1 MTETPSAAG
10 EGSPPRLGEAEGSAP
25 RSGED
30 ALIARHFAPL
40 ATAAGALALT
50 DDTAFYTPPPGFDL
64 VLTKDAV
71 AAGIHFLPDDSGS
84 TVARKA
90 LRVNLSDLAA
100 KGAAPVGYLLAL
112 GLPDG
117 WTENWLADFAAG
129 LAGDQEAFGVS
140 LYGGDTIRTV
150 ERTVV
155 SITAFGLVPA
165 GRMVRRGAAQPGD
178 RLFVTG
184 TIGDAALGLK
194 LRLDHALAG
203 RLGLAA
209 GDAAHLLERYAHPQP
224 RVAAAA
230 TVREHARAAMDV
242 SDGLVGDLAKM
253 AKTSGVAIRLEATR
267 VPLSS
272 AAAAAVAAEQGLFD
286 TVITGGDDYEI
297 AAAVP
302 PERVAA
308 FIAGCAAAGI
318 GATEIGAAVPGPP
331 GVTVFGA
338 DGGPLPIGRGSFS
351 HF

>member
-1 MTETPSAAG
+1 MS
-10 EGSPPRLGEAEGSAP
+10 EADGAP

-71 AAGIHFLPDDSGS
+71 ASGIHFLPDDSGA

-117 WTENWLADFAAG
+117 WTEAWLADFAAG
-129 LAGDQEAFGVS
+129 LAADQRTYGVS

-150 ERTVV
+150 ERAVISV
-155 SITAFGLVPA
+155 TAFGLVPT
-165 GRMVRRGAAQPGD
+165 GGMVRRGAARAGD
-178 RLFVTG
+178 RIVVTG

-194 LRLDHALAG
+194 LRLDVGLG
-203 RLGLAA
+203 DRLGLSVT
-209 GDAAHLLERYAHPQP
+209 DADHLLDRYAHPRP

-230 TVREHARAAMDV
+230 VVRDHARAAMDV
-242 SDGLVGDLAKM
+242 SDGLVGDLRKM
-253 AKTSGVAIRLEATR
+253 AATAGVAIRLDAAR
-267 VPLSS
+267 VPLSA
-272 AAAAAVAAEQGLFD
+272 AAAAAVAADPALLL
-286 TVITGGDDYEI
+286 TAITGGDDYEI

-302 PERVAA
+302 PDAVAA
-308 FIAGCAAAGI
+308 YVAGCAAAGVA
-318 GATEIGAAVPGPP
+318 ATEIGEAVAGPP
-331 GVTVFGA
+331 GVTVTGGDGA
-338 DGGPLPIGRGSFS
+338 GLAIERGSFS

>member
-1 MTETPSAAG
+1 VTDKPSAAG
-10 EGSPPRLGEAEGSAP
+10 EGSAP

-71 AAGIHFLPDDSGS
+71 AAGVHFLPDDSGA
-84 TVARKA
+84 TIARKA

-112 GLPDG
+112 GLPDA
-117 WTENWLADFAAG
+117 WTEDWLAEFAAG
-129 LAGDQEAFGVS
+129 LAGDQAAFGVS

-165 GRMVRRGAAQPGD
+165 GRMVRRGAAQAGD
-178 RLFVTG
+178 RILVTG

-194 LRLDHALAG
+194 LRLDPDLAG

-209 GDAAHLLERYAHPQP
+209 GDAAHLLDRYAHPQP
-224 RVAAAA
+224 RVAAASA
-230 TVREHARAAMDV
+230 VRDHARAAMDV

-253 AKTSGVAIRLEATR
+253 AKTSGVAIRLEAAR

-272 AAAAAVAAEQGLFD
+272 AAAAAVAAEPRLLE
-286 TVITGGDDYEI
+286 TALTGGDDYEI
-297 AAAVP
+297 VAAVP
-302 PERVAA
+302 PESVAA
-308 FIAGCAAAGI
+308 FLAGCAAAGVA
-318 GATEIGAAVPGPP
+318 ATEIGTASEGAPGI
-331 GVTVFGA
+331 TVAGA
-338 DGGPLPIGRGSFS
+338 DGAVLPIGRGSFS

>member
-1 MTETPSAAG
+1 MGQAD
-10 EGSPPRLGEAEGSAP
+10 GSAP

-40 ATAAGALALT
+40 ATAPGALALT

-71 AAGIHFLPDDSGS
+71 ATGVHFLPDDPGA

-100 KGAAPVGYLLAL
+100 KGATPVGYLLAL

-117 WTENWLADFAAG
+117 WTEDWLADFAAG
-129 LAGDQEAFGVS
+129 LAGDQAIFGIS

-150 ERTVV
+150 ERAVISV
-155 SITAFGLVPA
+155 TAFGLVPA
-165 GRMVRRGAAQPGD
+165 GRMVRRGAARPGD
-178 RLFVTG
+178 RILVTG

-194 LRLDHALAG
+194 LRLDPALAG
-203 RLGLAA
+203 RLGLSPR
-209 GDAAHLLERYAHPQP
+209 DTAHLLDRYAHPQP
-224 RVAAAA
+224 RVAAAPA
-230 TVREHARAAMDV
+230 VRDHANAGMDV

-253 AKTSGVAIRLEATR
+253 ARTSGVAIRLDADR
-267 VPLSS
+267 VPLSP
-272 AAAAAVAAEQGLFD
+272 AAAAAVAAEPGLLE
-286 TVITGGDDYEI
+286 TALTGGDDYEI

-302 PERVAA
+302 PEKVSA
-308 FIAGCAAAGI
+308 FLSACADAGI
-318 GATEIGAAVPGPP
+318 GAAEIGAAASGPP

-338 DGGPLPIGRGSFS
+338 DGTVLPIGRGSFS

>member
-1 MTETPSAAG
+1 MSTEGGGSA
-10 EGSPPRLGEAEGSAP
+10 SAP

-71 AAGIHFLPDDSGS
+71 AAGIHFLPDDPGA

-117 WTENWLADFAAG
+117 WTEDWLADFAAG
-129 LAGDQEAFGVS
+129 LAADQTAFGVS

-150 ERTVV
+150 ERAVISV
-155 SITAFGLVPA
+155 TAFGLVPA
-165 GRMVRRGAAQPGD
+165 GRMVRRGAAQAGD
-178 RLFVTG
+178 RIVVTG
-184 TIGDAALGLK
+184 SIGDAALGLK
-194 LRLDHALAG
+194 LRLDTGLGG
-203 RLGLAA
+203 RLGL
-209 GDAAHLLERYAHPQP
+209 DAAAIDHLLDRYAHPQP

-230 TVREHARAAMDV
+230 LVREHARAAMDV
-242 SDGLVGDLAKM
+242 SDGLVGDLRKM
-253 AKTSGVAIRLEATR
+253 ATTSGVAIRLDAAR
-267 VPLSS
+267 VPLSP
-272 AAAAAVAAEQGLFD
+272 AVAAAVAAEPALLM
-286 TVITGGDDYEI
+286 TAITGGDDYEI
-297 AAAVP
+297 AAALP
-302 PERVAA
+302 PAAVAA
-308 FIAGCAAAGI
+308 FIAGCAAVGVA
-318 GATEIGAAVPGPP
+318 ATEIGEARAGEPGIT
-331 GVTVFGA
+331 VTGGDGA
-338 DGGPLPIGRGSFS
+338 GLVIERASFS